1 MQAHAPTAAYE
12 DRLEEILRDHREFRR
27 HVVPLCAAETPI
39 SDFVRSFLTDEI
51 HEKYAMGG
59 PLAPADDNF
68 IGAEFVIDLH
78 QLTIDLCRDLF
89 GARYADPR
97 PLSGTSAVTNLLMT
111 FSEPGQRIMLQQGA
125 SGCHASMEP
134 ICRRLGLEIVD
145 IPYDYERFQIDVD
158 ACRETAA
165 SASPDFVLLAPSDIL
180 YPPPL
185 ESLGFPESTTVIYDA
200 TQTLGL
206 IASGHLPSPLDA
218 HPRVIV
224 SGGTHKTLPGPS
236 CGLLLTQNDEIAMR
250 IDTEVSPKFVRH
262 SHPHHIAGLCATLI
276 EHSAVGQRYGEKIR
290 QHVQTLSTSLNAAG
304 VPVLQDGDRVS
315 ETHQIWFH
323 VPADDVRAVYQRS
336 LEAGVTLNEKYR
348 RLFRDTGIRLGVQE
362 IARYSW
368 GDGDVEEL
376 AELLAKLVEDEE
388 PVEKLRDQVH
398 AMAALN
404 VFAPEMTIPPTRP
417 PGLHGSGDFT
427 LT

>member
-1 MQAHAPTAAYE
+1 MQGREPSAYE
-12 DRLEEILRDHREFRR
+12 ERLEEILRDHREFRK
-27 HVVPLCAAETPI
+27 HVLPLCAAETPI

-59 PLAPADDNF
+59 PLAFAEDNF

-78 QLTIDLCRDLF
+78 QLTIDLCRELY

-111 FSEPGQRIMLQQGA
+111 FSEPGQKIMLQQHE
-125 SGCHASMEP
+125 SGCHASMAP
-134 ICRRLGLEIVD
+134 ICKRLGLEIVD
-145 IPYDYERFQIDVD
+145 IPYDFERLQFDAD
-158 ACRETAA
+158 ACREAAA

-185 ESLGFPESTTVIYDA
+185 ESMGFPDSTIVIYDA

-206 IASGHLPSPLDA
+206 IASGHLPSPLEA

-236 CGLLLTQNDEIAMR
+236 CGLLLTQDGEIAMR

-276 EHSAVGQRYGEKIR
+276 EHSVVGQQYGDTINR
-290 QHVQTLSTSLNAAG
+290 HVSTLSRSLGSEG
-304 VPVLQDGDRVS
+304 VTVVQDGDRTS
-315 ETHQIWFH
+315 ETHQVWVH
-323 VPADDVRAVYQRS
+323 VPADEVRAVYERA
-336 LEAGVTLNEKYR
+336 LEAGITLNDKYR

-362 IARYSW
+362 IARYCW
-368 GDGDVEEL
+368 KEGDVEEL
-376 AELLAKLVEDEE
+376 AKLLARLIRDEE
-388 PVEKLRDQVH
+388 PVDRLRDQVEE
-398 AMAALN
+398 MASLN
-404 VFAPEMTIPPTRP
+404 VFAPGMSIPPDRVARP
-417 PGLHGSGDFT
+417 LDPGDFT